1 MTAATGVTNSTTGL
15 WRRIA
20 ALVRPWRRSLA
31 LVVIAIVAAALVE
44 LIPPL
49 VVGYVTNHNLVPHK
63 TAGLLIAGIVY
74 VAAIGVGALLTFGY
88 SYIAARVSQSAIAA
102 IRGRLFQHVMA
113 LPASYFDVTPVGDVI
128 SRSTADVETVDELF
142 TDGIVTLA
150 GQLVPVVTTAVAMV
164 LLSPL
169 LSLVAVVALP
179 PLVIITR
186 YLQVRVRRAE
196 RATRVA
202 IGDINIEIAEDVGAA
217 ETLRSFGREARFLDR
232 FRGSLHRTLLAQRS
246 SITYSA
252 YFAPLTGLLSSI
264 VIAAL
269 IWAGAGHSL
278 VSAGVNLGTL
288 VAFILLFQNFFAPII
303 ALGDEWQTVQASIA
317 GAERVFEVLDLK
329 PDELPA
335 ASPRAEQLPG
345 IHVRDLGYAYDASR
359 PALTGVSLSIEPGEQ
374 VAVVG
379 RTGAGKSTL
388 VSLVGGLYAPLS
400 GSVRIAGLDPR
411 TFSNDD
417 RRQTI
422 GVVPQTL
429 QLFGGTVRDNLT
441 LFDSSTPADAIWRA
455 LALTGMDGLFRAIPS
470 GLDTQLA
477 GDGRGQGLVLS
488 AGQRQL
494 LALARALVT
503 EPSVLLLDEATAS
516 IDGASDARFRSAL
529 RTTAMRGGC
538 AVLTVAHRI
547 STAKEADRVVV
558 MDHGQIVEEGTPA
571 ALLASGGRFANL
583 ADLESAGWDWQHD
596 GQRHDGGTRGPRQ
609 QNERI

>member
-1 MTAATGVTNSTTGL
+1 MTATTDVARSTTRL
-15 WRRIA
+15 WQKIA

-44 LIPPL
+44 LVPPL

-74 VAAIGVGALLTFGY
+74 VAAIGVDALLTFAY
-88 SYIAARVSQSAIAA
+88 SYVAARVSQSALAA
-102 IRGRLFQHVMA
+102 IRVRLFEHVMA

-142 TDGIVTLA
+142 TDGIVTLV
-150 GQLVPVVTTAVAMV
+150 GQLVPVITTAVAMV
-164 LLSPL
+164 LISPL
-169 LSLVAVVALP
+169 LSLVAVIALP

-196 RATRVA
+196 RATRLA
-202 IGDINIEIAEDVGAA
+202 IGDVNIEIAEDVGAA
-217 ETLRSFGREARFLDR
+217 ETIRAFGREVRFVDR
-232 FRGSLHRTLLAQRS
+232 FRASLHRTLLAQRR

-252 YFAPLTGLLSSI
+252 FFAPMTGLLSSI
-264 VIAAL
+264 IISAL
-269 IWAGAGHSL
+269 VWAGAGHSL
-278 VSAGVNLGTL
+278 VSAGVSLGTL

-303 ALGDEWQTVQASIA
+303 ALGDEWQTVQASVA
-317 GAERVFEVLDLK
+317 GAERIFEVLDLE

-335 ASPRAEQLPG
+335 APVRVERMPG
-345 IHVRDLGYAYDASR
+345 IDVSNLGYAYDANR
-359 PALTGVSLSIEPGEQ
+359 PALTGVSLSVEPGEQ
-374 VAVVG
+374 VAIVG

-400 GSVRIAGLDPR
+400 GSVRIDGADPR
-411 TFSNDD
+411 TLGNDD
-417 RRQTI
+417 RRRTI
-422 GVVPQTL
+422 GVVPQVL

-441 LFDSSTPADAIWRA
+441 LFDSSIADTAIWRA
-455 LALTGMDGLFRAIPS
+455 LALTGMDDFFRQTSS

-477 GDGRGQGLVLS
+477 GDGRGQGLALS

-494 LALARALVT
+494 LALARAVVT
-503 EPSVLLLDEATAS
+503 DPAVLLLDEATAS

-529 RTTAMRGGC
+529 RATAMRGGC

-547 STAKEADRVVV
+547 STASEADRIVV
-558 MDHGQIVEEGTPA
+558 MEHGQIVEEGTPA
-571 ALLASGGRFANL
+571 ALLASAGRFAKL
-583 ADLESAGWDWQHD
+583 ADLESAGWDWQSD
-596 GQRHDGGTRGPRQ
+596 GQRHRDATGGRLRP
-609 QNERI
+609 NERI